1 MTDRDPTP
9 GELRIMFNNILDN
22 IREVK
27 DTMATKDFVNGR
39 FETYN
44 DRLTRVETDLRT
56 QNASSSAEHVRLAK
70 DIEAQEDL
78 LRTEIE
84 KVRDLINGRI
94 DAIEAEQKQQEQ
106 ALRAQRNGRAQSI
119 AFAVLGAILSIVG
132 SVVASGIIRGLFP
145 AS

>member
-22 IREVK
+22 IRDVK
-27 DTMATKDFVNGR
+27 ETMATKDFVNGR

-44 DRLTRVETDLRT
+44 DRLTRVETDLRNQST
-56 QNASSSAEHVRLAK
+56 SSSAEHVRLTK
-70 DIEAQEDL
+70 DIEAQEEL
-78 LRTEIE
+78 LRSELE
-84 KVRDLINGRI
+84 KVRDLINGRV

-106 ALRAQRNGRAQSI
+106 ALRAQRNGRAQAVAI
-119 AFAVLGAILSIVG
+119 AVLGSILSIVG

-145 AS
+145 A